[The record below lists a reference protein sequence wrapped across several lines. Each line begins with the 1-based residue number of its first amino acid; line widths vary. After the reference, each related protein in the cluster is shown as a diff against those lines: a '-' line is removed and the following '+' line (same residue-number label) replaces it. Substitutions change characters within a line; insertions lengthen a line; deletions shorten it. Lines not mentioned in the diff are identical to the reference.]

1 MPTRNPSREDGITPW
16 KESKEIIQ
24 NSIPNKSNVEK
35 QNWKKQLTNKT

>member
-1 MPTRNPSREDGITPW
+1 MPTRKPSRDDEIAPW

-35 QNWKKQLTNKT
+35 